1 MSERRAVYVWPPTEV
16 ELRGQQ
22 IIWLKER
29 LAICEAAVMDLTAHL
44 EEVRSALE
52 ATEREK
58 QLVTDLLCEKYQQQG
73 AINAALY

>member
-1 MSERRAVYVWPPTEV
+1 MSERRTVYSWSIEAD
-16 ELRGQQ
+16 LRGQQ

-29 LAICEAAVMDLTAHL
+29 LAACEAAILDLTVL
-44 EEVRSALE
+44 MEETRSAIE